1 DEAWYKEH
9 CLRHLLG
16 DNCVP
21 IFVHGD
27 DAESHRRRSF
37 CVVSWGSC
45 LTHGSPYDTR
55 FVIYAGDNN
64 RCFDAS
70 YQALDAWVVWHPGTL
85 HHRCS
90 TRIMAL
96 LRRIGKLVGLQLLPL
111 RAEALIELT
120 ATNVPL
126 RAAVFVNL
134 DAMRQAVSLK
144 QNPTGLLAPK
154 NREALQQANY
164 LFHCAFNSL
173 AQEAIRE
180 ERLLWK
186 IRPKHHKRLN
196 SKYLRGFLC
205 LSA

>member
-1 DEAWYKEH
+1 M
-9 CLRHLLG
+9 
-16 DNCVP
+16 P

-70 YQALDAWVVWHPGTL
+70 YQALDAWVVWSLQELLIGEWAQTDPWGQPMQRSKHGPIANGWRACLVVHKGDESYLAKAYKTTNTWVSHDICMLCKAWWCGGLFPCADMVVLLLANLWIQLFSRHPGTL

-96 LRRIGKLVGLQLLPL
+96 LRRIGK
-111 RAEALIELT
+111 R
-120 ATNVPL
+120 
-126 RAAVFVNL
+126 
-134 DAMRQAVSLK
+134 
-144 QNPTGLLAPK
+144 
-154 NREALQQANY
+154 
-164 LFHCAFNSL
+164 H
-173 AQEAIRE
+173 
-180 ERLLWK
+180 
-186 IRPKHHKRLN
+186 
-196 SKYLRGFLC
+196 
-205 LSA
+205 